1 MTEFI
6 IDKVEFNRNVLAYR
20 YDARHQTG
28 CEYGMKPFIEI
39 EACCSIRAFRIRRTT
54 WWKVW
59 KTRNRSVKD
68 RIKSYTKPEY
78 EEAIKK
84 ELDSVLCTRHI
95 YCDSDTDPRMVK
107 VELLEGEEL
116 EHYKKACE
124 REIKRFYDG
133 AMLLAIEC

>member
-1 MTEFI
+1 
-6 IDKVEFNRNVLAYR
+6 
-20 YDARHQTG
+20 
-28 CEYGMKPFIEI
+28 MKPFIEI
-39 EACCSIRAFRIRRTT
+39 EACYHVFEHLGLDVRLGGRYGKPGIE
-54 WWKVW
+54 VL
-59 KTRNRSVKD
+59 KD